1 MRGEL
6 RVAIVIHA
14 FYMDAFDE
22 ILDLA
27 QALPAQ
33 HKLFVTTVPVHEAL
47 VRSRLDAA
55 ERDYSLGVFEN
66 RGRDILPFLRMFP
79 AVRAEGFDVVI
90 KVHTK
95 KSPHLKDGDGWRRM
109 LVAALLQPQ
118 ALQQL
123 TSAFQADASLGI
135 VCPEGHFLSLDRY
148 MGGNEARV
156 LAIAQRLG
164 LGRAQLLD
172 AGYCAGTM
180 FMARTDVIAPLADL
194 GFTAKAFEAE
204 ANQVDGTMAHAFERC
219 LGLGGVA
226 LGRRIASSADP
237 FGHAGFNDSYAFTR
251 QPRRPSASARL
262 KSGFK
267 AAQGKF
273 GNALRRM
280 LVRPG

>member
-14 FYMDAFDE
+14 FYMAAFDE
-22 ILDLA
+22 ILDLTL
-27 QALPAQ
+27 ALPAQ
-33 HKLFVTTVPVHEAL
+33 YKLFVTTVPDHEAL
-47 VRSRLDAA
+47 VRSRLDAS

-90 KVHTK
+90 KAHTK
-95 KSPHLKDGDGWRRM
+95 KSPHLKDGDSWRRM

-118 ALQQL
+118 ALQHL
-123 TSAFQADASLGI
+123 TSAFQVDPSLGI
-135 VCPEGHFLSLDRY
+135 VCPEGHFLSLARY

-156 LAIAQRLG
+156 LTIAQRLG
-164 LGRAQLLD
+164 LGRPQLLD

-194 GFTAKAFEAE
+194 GFTVKDFEAE
-204 ANQVDGTMAHAFERC
+204 ADQVDGTMAHAFERC
-219 LGLGGVA
+219 LGLGSVA

-237 FGHAGFNDSYAFTR
+237 FGHAGFNDSYAFARRPR
-251 QPRRPSASARL
+251 QPAVSARL
-262 KSGFK
+262 KSNFK

-280 LVRPG
+280 LVLTG